1 MSIKPQIAGSD
12 MYMIRL
18 KYHDYP
24 NTVNNKKMVHDGSVL
39 NSERRKFTALAV
51 GGAAFGIKPSR

>member
-1 MSIKPQIAGSD
+1 

-24 NTVNNKKMVHDGSVL
+24 NTVNSKKMVHDGSVL
-39 NSERRKFTALAV
+39 NSERRKFTAKAV